1 MKDIIR
7 MNKLAGTITESQAK
21 RMMGILNENEGIT
34 LNPQQKKAWED
45 AMIKRFKGL
54 TRGGAAEEA
63 VYDIPYAVKDIL
75 ANILL
80 GRKPNKAWEE
90 DFEDEDLEEKGIN
103 VDEFESYA
111 DALYDEF
118 TKGATNDKDIKNIQS
133 WVKTYFN

>member
-1 MKDIIR
+1 MTQEQLR
-7 MNKLAGTITESQAK
+7 MQMLAGIITEGQYKA
-21 RMMGILNENEGIT
+21 ILNESEEIT
-34 LNPQQKKAWED
+34 LTPKQKKVWED

-54 TRGGAAEEA
+54 TRGGDVDEA

-90 DFEDEDLEEKGIN
+90 DFEDEDLEEKGID

-111 DALYDEF
+111 DTLYDEF
-118 TKGATNDKDIKNIQS
+118 TKGATNDKDIKKIQS